1 MPTGT
6 TAAGHGVDS
15 TGRPIALRS
24 LDLGTFFRPAR
35 VAVVGASDTSARPNT
50 ALTQKITLWAE
61 ERGATVYF
69 VNPNRPEVAGR
80 PCAKALTD
88 IDVELD
94 MVAIL
99 VGEPLPILREA
110 VAAKAKF
117 AIVFAAGFAEVGEEG
132 QQLQDEMARVIA
144 DGELHVLGPN
154 TNLNA
159 FEVFRDDLPGQA
171 ITLITQSGHQ
181 GRPIFQGQEIG
192 IKLSHWAPTG
202 NEADLESAD
211 FIDYFSSLESTGA
224 VACYI
229 EGFKDGRTLQLAADA
244 AARRKVPIVAVKVG
258 RTEAGTSMAK
268 AHTGHL
274 TGSDDVVSAAFRQ
287 YGVQRVD
294 GLDQLL
300 EVSAALARTTA
311 PSPEAV
317 ERLTGGAG
325 GRVCVYSISGGTG
338 AHMADMVSAA
348 GLELPSLTQ
357 DTQAQLHEWIPPYL
371 RVSNPVDNGG
381 APVRDWRGP
390 NIIQTM
396 LADPGVDLLLCP
408 ITGALPSMGNKLTQ
422 DLVDAA
428 ATTDKPI
435 FVVWGSPVGTE
446 EAYTKT
452 LLQSSVPT
460 FRTFTNAVM
469 AAKAY
474 FDHHRFASSYTSA
487 FLHPALRPSPARKK
501 ALPLLPG
508 AGHPDRIGQTDRIGQ
523 SLSEQD
529 SKALLEAY
537 GIAVPKERIA
547 TSAGEA
553 AKAAKKIGFPVVMKI
568 VSADIP
574 HKSDLGLVAVG
585 VRAEEDARRT
595 YKRLMA
601 TAKKAAPKASVDG
614 VLVAQMVPGLETVA
628 GIAQDELFGPV
639 VMFGLGGVLVEV
651 LRDVTFRIPPFT
663 ARDAEAMLHELRG
676 AALLRG
682 VRGQP
687 AADQAALVD
696 VLMKMQRLAV
706 DLAGEVAEVDINP
719 LLAGPSGAVAADALV
734 VLA

>member
-1 MPTGT
+1 MATGT
-6 TAAGHGVDS
+6 TATGDGMDI
-15 TGRPIALRS
+15 TGRPTALRS
-24 LDLGTFFRPAR
+24 IDLGTFFRPKR
-35 VAVVGASDTSARPNT
+35 VAVVGASDSNARPNT

-61 ERGATVYF
+61 ERGARVHF
-69 VNPNRPEVAGR
+69 VNPNRAEVAGR
-80 PCAKALTD
+80 PCAKTLTD
-88 IDVELD
+88 IEEQLD
-94 MVAIL
+94 LVAIL
-99 VGEPLPILREA
+99 VGEPLPILRDA

-117 AIVFAAGFAEVGEEG
+117 AVVFAAGFSEVGAKGEK
-132 QQLQDEMARVIA
+132 LQEQMERIIES
-144 DGELHVLGPN
+144 GELHVLGPN

-159 FEVFRDDLPGQA
+159 FEVFREDLPGRA
-171 ITLITQSGHQ
+171 IALITQSGHQ
-181 GRPIFQGQEIG
+181 GRPVFQGQEIG
-192 IKLSHWAPTG
+192 IKLSHWAPAG
-202 NEADLESAD
+202 NEADMESAD
-211 FIDYFSSLESTGA
+211 FIDYFSSLETTGA

-229 EGFKDGRTLQLAADA
+229 EGFKNGRTLQLAADA

-258 RTEAGTSMAK
+258 RTDEGKSMAK

-274 TGSDDVVSAAFRQ
+274 TGSDDVVSAVFRQ

-300 EVSAALARTTA
+300 EVSAALARTKA
-311 PSPEAV
+311 PAADAIR
-317 ERLTGGAG
+317 RLTRGAG

-338 AHMADMVSAA
+338 AHMADMVAAA
-348 GLELPSLTQ
+348 GLELPSLTKASQ
-357 DTQAQLHEWIPPYL
+357 VQLHEWIPPYL

-390 NIIQTM
+390 KIIQTM
-396 LADPGVDLLLCP
+396 LADPNVDLLLCP
-408 ITGALPSMGNKLTQ
+408 ITGALPSMGNKLCE
-422 DLVDAA
+422 DLVEAA

-452 LLQSSVPT
+452 LLESTVPT

-474 FDHHRFASSYTSA
+474 FDHHRFVASYQSA
-487 FLHPALRPSPARKK
+487 FTRPALRPTPARRT
-501 ALPLLPG
+501 ALPVIAP
-508 AGHPDRIGQTDRIGQ
+508 AGVRRPSGQ

-529 SKALLEAY
+529 SKSLLEAY
-537 GIAVPKERIA
+537 GIALPKERVA

-585 VRAEEDARRT
+585 VRDEDDARRT
-595 YKRLMA
+595 YKRLLA

-614 VLVAQMVPGLETVA
+614 VLVAQMVPGIETVV
-628 GIAQDELFGPV
+628 GIARDDLFGPV

-651 LRDVTFRIPPFT
+651 LHDVTFRVPPFT
-663 ARDAEAMLHELRG
+663 TRDATAMLDELRG

-687 AADQAALVD
+687 AADRAALVD

-706 DLAGEVAEVDINP
+706 DLSERGGGGRHQPAAGR
-719 LLAGPSGAVAADALV
+719 S
-734 VLA
+734 

>member
-1 MPTGT
+1 M
-6 TAAGHGVDS
+6 DI
-15 TGRPIALRS
+15 TGRPTALRS
-24 LDLGTFFRPAR
+24 IDLDTFFRPKR
-35 VAVVGASDTSARPNT
+35 VAVVGASDTNARPNT
-50 ALTQKITLWAE
+50 ALTQKITAWAE
-61 ERGATVYF
+61 ERGARVHF
-69 VNPNRPEVAGR
+69 VNPNRAEVAGR

-88 IDVELD
+88 IEEQLD
-94 MVAIL
+94 LVAIL
-99 VGEPLPILREA
+99 VGEPLPILRDA

-117 AIVFAAGFAEVGEEG
+117 AVVFAAGFSEVGAKGER
-132 QQLQDEMARVIA
+132 LQEQMERIIES
-144 DGELHVLGPN
+144 GELHVLGPN

-159 FEVFRDDLPGQA
+159 FEVFREDLPGKA
-171 ITLITQSGHQ
+171 IALITQSGHQ
-181 GRPIFQGQEIG
+181 GRPVFQGQEIG
-192 IKLSHWAPTG
+192 IKLSYWAPAG
-202 NEADLESAD
+202 NEADMESAD
-211 FIDYFSSLESTGA
+211 FIDYFSSLETTGA

-229 EGFKDGRTLQLAADA
+229 EGFKNGRTLQLAADA
-244 AARRKVPIVAVKVG
+244 AARRKVPVVAVKVG
-258 RTEAGTSMAK
+258 RTDEGTSMAK

-274 TGSDDVVSAAFRQ
+274 TGSDEVVSAVFRQ

-300 EVSAALARTTA
+300 EVSAALARTS
-311 PSPEAV
+311 SPATGALR
-317 ERLTGGAG
+317 RLTRGAG

-338 AHMADMVSAA
+338 AHMADMVAAA
-348 GLELPSLTQ
+348 GLELPSLTKASQ
-357 DTQAQLHEWIPPYL
+357 VQLHEWIPPYL

-390 NIIQTM
+390 KIIQTM
-396 LADPGVDLLLCP
+396 LADPNVDLLLCP
-408 ITGALPSMGNKLTQ
+408 ITGALPSMGNKLCE
-422 DLVDAA
+422 DLVEAA

-474 FDHHRFASSYTSA
+474 FDHHRFAASYQSA
-487 FLHPALRPSPARKK
+487 FARPAFRPSPARRT
-501 ALPLLPG
+501 ALPVLAPG
-508 AGHPDRIGQTDRIGQ
+508 GVRRPSGE

-529 SKALLEAY
+529 SKALLKAY
-537 GIAVPKERIA
+537 GIALPKERVA
-547 TSAGEA
+547 ASPGEA

-568 VSADIP
+568 VSADIL

-585 VRAEEDARRT
+585 VRDEEDARRT
-595 YKRLMA
+595 YKRLVA
-601 TAKKAAPKASVDG
+601 TAKKAAPKATVDG
-614 VLVAQMVPGLETVA
+614 VLVAQMVPGVETVV
-628 GIAQDELFGPV
+628 GIAPDDLFGPV
-639 VMFGLGGVLVEV
+639 VMFGLGGVFVEV
-651 LRDVTFRIPPFT
+651 LHDVTFRVPPFT
-663 ARDAEAMLHELRG
+663 ARDASAMLDELRG

-687 AADQAALVD
+687 AADRAALVD

-706 DLAGEVAEVDINP
+706 DLSGEVAEVDINP
-719 LLAGPSGAVAADALV
+719 LLAGTDGAVAADALV

>member
-1 MPTGT
+1 MAPGSTATGGGT
-6 TAAGHGVDS
+6 DI
-15 TGRPIALRS
+15 TGRPTALRS
-24 LDLGTFFRPAR
+24 IDLETFFRPR
-35 VAVVGASDTSARPNT
+35 TVAVVGASDTDARPNT
-50 ALTQKITLWAE
+50 PLTQKITVWAE

-69 VNPNRPEVAGR
+69 VNPNRPVVAGR

-88 IDVELD
+88 IEEQLD
-94 MVAIL
+94 LVAIL
-99 VGEPLPILREA
+99 VGDPLPVLRDA
-110 VAAKAKF
+110 IAAQAKF
-117 AIVFAAGFAEVGEEG
+117 VVVFAAGYAEVGAKGER
-132 QQLQDEMARVIA
+132 LQ
-144 DGELHVLGPN
+144 GELERLIASGDVHVLGPN

-159 FEVFRDDLPGQA
+159 FEVFRDELPGKA
-171 ITLITQSGHQ
+171 ITLITQSGHL

-192 IKLSHWAPTG
+192 IKLSHWAPLG

-211 FIDYFSSLESTGA
+211 FINYFSGLESTGA

-229 EGFKDGRTLQLAADA
+229 EGFKNGRTLQLAADA
-244 AARRKVPIVAVKVG
+244 AARRKVPIVMVKVG
-258 RTEAGTSMAK
+258 RTDEGTSMAK

-274 TGSDDVVSAAFRQ
+274 TGSDAVVSAAFRQ

-300 EVSAALARTTA
+300 DVSAALARTKP
-311 PSPEAV
+311 PSPEAMR
-317 ERLTGGAG
+317 RLTRGAG

-338 AHMADMVSAA
+338 AHMADLASVA
-348 GLELPSLTQ
+348 GLEIPPLTKDSQ
-357 DTQAQLHEWIPPYL
+357 TQLREWIPSYL

-381 APVRDWRGP
+381 PPVRDWRGP
-390 NIIQTM
+390 KIIQAM
-396 LADPGVDLLLCP
+396 LADPNVDLLLCP
-408 ITGALPSMGNKLTQ
+408 ISGAVPSMANKLCQ

-428 ATTDKPI
+428 ATTDKPL

-452 LLQSSVPT
+452 LLESTVPT
-460 FRTFTNAVM
+460 FRNFTNAVM

-474 FDHHRFASSYTSA
+474 FDHHRFAASYQSA
-487 FLHPALRPSPARKK
+487 FVHPALRPSPGRRK
-501 ALPLLPG
+501 ALPLLAPAGTGG
-508 AGHPDRIGQTDRIGQ
+508 AGGQ

-547 TSAGEA
+547 TSPGEA
-553 AKAAKKIGFPVVMKI
+553 AKAAKKIGYPVVMKI
-568 VSADIP
+568 VSADVP

-585 VRAEEDARRT
+585 VRDEEDARRT
-595 YKRLMA
+595 YKRLVS

-614 VLVAQMVPGLETVA
+614 VLVAQMVQGIETVA
-628 GIAQDELFGPV
+628 GIAHDDLFGPV

-651 LRDVTFRIPPFT
+651 LHDVTFRVPPFT
-663 ARDAEAMLHELRG
+663 TRDASAMLGELRG
-676 AALLRG
+676 SALLRG

-687 AADQAALVD
+687 AADRAALVD

-706 DLAGEVAEVDINP
+706 DLSGEVAEVDVNP
-719 LLAGPSGAVAADALV
+719 LLAGPDGAVAADALV

>member
-1 MPTGT
+1 MATGT
-6 TAAGHGVDS
+6 TATGDGMDI
-15 TGRPIALRS
+15 TGRPTALRS
-24 LDLGTFFRPAR
+24 IDLDTFFRPKR
-35 VAVVGASDTSARPNT
+35 VAVVGASDSNARPNT

-61 ERGATVYF
+61 ERGARVHF
-69 VNPNRPEVAGR
+69 VNPNRAEVAGR
-80 PCAKALTD
+80 PCAKTLTD
-88 IDVELD
+88 IEEQLD
-94 MVAIL
+94 LVAIL
-99 VGEPLPILREA
+99 VGEPLPILRDA

-117 AIVFAAGFAEVGEEG
+117 AVVFAAGFSEVGAKGEK
-132 QQLQDEMARVIA
+132 LQEQMERIIES
-144 DGELHVLGPN
+144 GELHVLGPN

-159 FEVFRDDLPGQA
+159 FEVFREDLPGRA
-171 ITLITQSGHQ
+171 IALITQSGHQ
-181 GRPIFQGQEIG
+181 GRPVFQGQEIG
-192 IKLSHWAPTG
+192 IKLSHWAPAG
-202 NEADLESAD
+202 NEADMESAD
-211 FIDYFSSLESTGA
+211 FIDYFSSLETTGA

-229 EGFKDGRTLQLAADA
+229 EGFKNGRTLQLAADA

-258 RTEAGTSMAK
+258 RTDEGKSMAK

-274 TGSDDVVSAAFRQ
+274 TGSDDVVSAVFRQ

-300 EVSAALARTTA
+300 EVSAALARTKA
-311 PSPEAV
+311 PAADAIR
-317 ERLTGGAG
+317 RLTRGAG

-338 AHMADMVSAA
+338 AHMADMVAAA
-348 GLELPSLTQ
+348 GLELPSLTKASQ
-357 DTQAQLHEWIPPYL
+357 VQLHEWIPPYL

-390 NIIQTM
+390 KIIQTM
-396 LADPGVDLLLCP
+396 LADPNVDLLLCP
-408 ITGALPSMGNKLTQ
+408 ITGALPSMGNKLCE
-422 DLVDAA
+422 DLVEAA

-452 LLQSSVPT
+452 LLESTVPT
-460 FRTFTNAVM
+460 FRSFTNAVM

-474 FDHHRFASSYTSA
+474 FDHHRFVASYQSA
-487 FLHPALRPSPARKK
+487 FTRPALRPTPARRT
-501 ALPLLPG
+501 ALPVIAPG
-508 AGHPDRIGQTDRIGQ
+508 GVRRPSGQ

-529 SKALLEAY
+529 SKSLLEAY
-537 GIAVPKERIA
+537 GIALPKERVA
-547 TSAGEA
+547 TSPGEA

-585 VRAEEDARRT
+585 VRDEDDARRT
-595 YKRLMA
+595 YKRLLA

-614 VLVAQMVPGLETVA
+614 VLVAQMVPGIETVV
-628 GIAQDELFGPV
+628 GIARDDLFGPV

-651 LRDVTFRIPPFT
+651 LHDVTFRVPPFT
-663 ARDAEAMLHELRG
+663 TRDATAMLDELRG

-687 AADQAALVD
+687 AADRAALVD

-706 DLAGEVAEVDINP
+706 DLSDEVAEVDINP
-719 LLAGPSGAVAADALV
+719 LLAGPDGAVAADALV